1 MVKQCTKEHEPTTGV
16 PVKKLVHL
24 QSKILIHQS
33 KIIRAAVDSINTGT
47 NEMNTDNSKLEIINV
62 MEDSYPLWQY
72 CRENCITDM
81 DYEDWYQNG
90 GELSFFEGDPDII
103 KVHGNTGYFCRCGNT
118 VFYYFD
124 DMMTHD
130 AEYLLKQFYN
140 AFETGVTLGG
150 YSWIK
155 GVLPKG
161 VSNAACIQNWDAF
174 DKINT
179 GIAWRGGA
187 GYIYNIFACGQLLAR
202 A

>member
-1 MVKQCTKEHEPTTGV
+1 MK
-16 PVKKLVHL
+16 
-24 QSKILIHQS
+24 
-33 KIIRAAVDSINTGT
+33 T
-47 NEMNTDNSKLEIINV
+47 NNNIEFVNV
-62 MEDSYPLWQY
+62 LEDSYPLYEY
-72 CRENCITDM
+72 CIENKLTDM
-81 DYEDWYQNG
+81 NYEDWYQDC

-103 KVHGNTGYFCRCGNT
+103 KVHGDTGCFCRCGNI

-130 AEYLLKQFYN
+130 AEYLLRTFYN
-140 AFETGVTLGG
+140 AFDTGITLGG

-155 GVLPKG
+155 GDLPKG
-161 VSNAACIQNWDAF
+161 VSNAECIQNWDTF

-187 GYIYNIFACGQLLAR
+187 GYVYKIFACGQLLAR

>member
-1 MVKQCTKEHEPTTGV
+1 MEDNHRIDDGTGN
-16 PVKKLVHL
+16 K
-24 QSKILIHQS
+24 SKN
-33 KIIRAAVDSINTGT
+33 IRAAVDSINTGT
-47 NEMNTDNSKLEIINV
+47 NEMNTDNSKLEIVNV
-62 MEDSYPLWQY
+62 LEDSYPLWQY
-72 CRENCITDM
+72 CRENDFTDM
-81 DYEDWYQNG
+81 DYEEWYQSG

-130 AEYLLKQFYN
+130 AEYLLKEFYN

-155 GVLPKG
+155 GDLPKG